1 MKKQKKSAPRDK
13 NTGKFVSSELSNKAT
28 EILFYL
34 MHLILLVRVK
44 MEWSSL

>member
-28 EILFYL
+28 EAKKTDYTFKVILVIVIN
-34 MHLILLVRVK
+34 MV
-44 MEWSSL
+44 